1 MREYG
6 LGNETYL
13 CQVDLPSLFG
23 LVDRRKEYKP
33 LPKFPAVTRDL
44 ALLCDEK
51 LPVLALE
58 KAIRQAAGDP
68 LEHLELFDVYQG
80 EQVEKGKKSVAF
92 SLALRSHDHTLTDK
106 ESDEVMQR
114 VLHALEKECGAL
126 IRR

>member
-1 MREYG
+1 M
-6 LGNETYL
+6 
-13 CQVDLPSLFG
+13 DLPSLFG

-44 ALLCDEK
+44 ALLCGEK

-92 SLALRSHDHTLTDK
+92 SLALRSPDHTLTDK

-114 VLHALEKECGAL
+114 VLDALEKECGAL